1 MNCIMHGIST
11 PNIKYRDTLGKI
23 YDHKPEF
30 DVVLMNPPFK
40 GSIDKGDVNP
50 DFTLGSTK
58 TELLFVEL
66 MYQKLVVGGR
76 C

>member
-1 MNCIMHGIST
+1 M
-11 PNIKYRDTLGKI
+11 

-30 DVVLMNPPFK
+30 DVILMNPPFK